1 MCRRWKICRDRPDPS
16 VADTLTRRTRKL
28 RRFELPERP
37 LSQKLV
43 KRRRRPDQLFQRRKH
58 ILWHLRRDH
67 ILTRVSEQVNAEKKK
82 VDLEAK
88 DYDLKD
94 SFYG

>member
-1 MCRRWKICRDRPDPS
+1 MN
-16 VADTLTRRTRKL
+16 
-28 RRFELPERP
+28 F
-37 LSQKLV
+37 
-43 KRRRRPDQLFQRRKH
+43 
-58 ILWHLRRDH
+58 
-67 ILTRVSEQVNAEKKK
+67 SEQVNAEKKK